1 MKTHSSSCRR
11 KLKIQGFSLVELLIV
26 VGVLLILASIAVPNL
41 LKARRSANEASAI
54 ASLRAIASGQLAY
67 RDTQGQFTN
76 LIGLNQEEIIDDVLL
91 SGTKSGYNFM
101 TAPGAAPSLEF
112 TATAAPVVPSGIAAT
127 GNRYFFVS
135 QDQVIRFEIGTAA
148 DSTSSPLND

>member
-1 MKTHSSSCRR
+1 MARKT
-11 KLKIQGFSLVELLIV
+11 KDLGFSLIELLIV

-41 LKARRSANEASAI
+41 LKARRAANEASAV

-67 RDTQGQFTN
+67 RDTQGAFTN
-76 LIGLNQEEIIDDVLL
+76 LIGLNQEKIIDDVLL
-91 SGTKSGYNFM
+91 SGTKSGYDFV
-101 TAPGAAPSLEF
+101 TAPGTMPSLEF

-127 GNRYFFVS
+127 GNRYFFVN

-148 DSTSSPLND
+148 DSTSGPLND

>member
-1 MKTHSSSCRR
+1 MASKT
-11 KLKIQGFSLVELLIV
+11 KDLGFSLIELLIV
-26 VGVLLILASIAVPNL
+26 VGVLLILAAIAVPNL
-41 LKARRSANEASAI
+41 MKARRSANEASAV

-67 RDTQGQFTN
+67 RDTQGMFTN
-76 LIGLNQEEIIDDVLL
+76 IIGLNQEKIIDDVLL
-91 SGTKSGYNFM
+91 SGTKSGYDFV
-101 TAPGAAPSLEF
+101 TAPGTMPSLEF

-127 GNRYFFVS
+127 GNRYFFVN

>member
-1 MKTHSSSCRR
+1 MKPDNSSCRG
-11 KLKIQGFSLVELLIV
+11 KLKIQGFSLIELLIV

-41 LKARRSANEASAI
+41 LKARRSANEASAV

-67 RDTQGQFTN
+67 RDTQGEFTN
-76 LIGLNQEEIIDDVLL
+76 LIGLNQEKIIDDVLL

-135 QDQVIRFEIGTAA
+135 QDQVIRFEIG
-148 DSTSSPLND
+148 